1 MNRKWY
7 RYLISFFGALLL
19 AIASAT
25 PSSAHW
31 ADLSVAEIMVSDAQT
46 QMTLT
51 FPTGLVATA
60 DDNKDGQLSAS
71 EVRQHQTEL
80 ERFLS
85 DRIRLT
91 DDNRQ
96 VATLAIEPTD
106 VGSLPANLKAQGTT
120 HSTLILTYTWVQPAQ
135 GLNIDYNLYL
145 PNVPTAR
152 CVATILQGGKVQNVV
167 FSPIDRQFSLNSGTS
182 HLPIVG
188 CLVALTGAFVWG
200 AVHALSP
207 GHGKTIV
214 GAYLVGAQATPQ
226 HALFLGLTTTVTH
239 TIGVFGLGLVTL
251 FASRYVLAEQ
261 LYPWLSLASGL
272 LVVVVGMQLVRDRY
286 FRVRSHKREL
296 LPHHHE
302 HAHPHHHHHGHT
314 HSHSRLE
321 LEHPHFHDG
330 QTHSHHLE
338 YEHHHHHG
346 QTHSHHHLEREHP
359 HFHDG
364 HTHSHLPP
372 DKVTWKSLLALG
384 VSGGLVPCPSAL
396 VLLLSA
402 IALGQVTL
410 GLSLVL
416 AFSLGLAAT
425 LTGLGLLL
433 VTAKPWFERVPHK
446 LGLVKVLPVVSAFA
460 IAAVGILIT
469 LQALWQIWFPGTSG
483 SSELPLFS
491 SATWQQIGN
500 FVGLGIEHILTGY
513 DHVLFLISLLLLG
526 GGIKY
531 LLKVVTAFTVA
542 HSITLSLA
550 VLNLVA
556 IPPRLVESAIALTIV
571 YVAAENFWRK
581 DLKGRWLIT
590 FMFGLIH
597 GLGFA
602 GILKEINIPLSQLP
616 LSLASF
622 NIGVEIGQIFIV
634 SVAFMLLHKFMKP
647 AWQLKL
653 RYLVSAGVIAMGIY
667 WFWERTF
674 FTV

>member
-7 RYLISFFGALLL
+7 RYFISFFGALLL

-60 DDNKDGQLSAS
+60 DDDKDGQLSAS

-96 VATLAIEPTD
+96 VATLAIEPTAI
-106 VGSLPANLKAQGTT
+106 GNLPANLKAQGTT
-120 HSTLILTYTWVQPAQ
+120 HSTLVLTYTWLRSPR
-135 GLNIDYNLYL
+135 GLNIDYSLYL

-152 CVATILQGGKVQNVV
+152 CVATIVRDGKAQNIV
-167 FSPIDRQFSLNSGTS
+167 FTPKDSRFSL
-182 HLPIVG
+182 
-188 CLVALTGAFVWG
+188 
-200 AVHALSP
+200 
-207 GHGKTIV
+207 
-214 GAYLVGAQATPQ
+214 
-226 HALFLGLTTTVTH
+226 
-239 TIGVFGLGLVTL
+239 
-251 FASRYVLAEQ
+251 
-261 LYPWLSLASGL
+261 
-272 LVVVVGMQLVRDRY
+272 
-286 FRVRSHKREL
+286 
-296 LPHHHE
+296 
-302 HAHPHHHHHGHT
+302 
-314 HSHSRLE
+314 
-321 LEHPHFHDG
+321 
-330 QTHSHHLE
+330 
-338 YEHHHHHG
+338 
-346 QTHSHHHLEREHP
+346 
-359 HFHDG
+359 
-364 HTHSHLPP
+364 
-372 DKVTWKSLLALG
+372 
-384 VSGGLVPCPSAL
+384 
-396 VLLLSA
+396 
-402 IALGQVTL
+402 
-410 GLSLVL
+410 
-416 AFSLGLAAT
+416 
-425 LTGLGLLL
+425 
-433 VTAKPWFERVPHK
+433 
-446 LGLVKVLPVVSAFA
+446 
-460 IAAVGILIT
+460 
-469 LQALWQIWFPGTSG
+469 
-483 SSELPLFS
+483 SSISES
-491 SATWQQIGN
+491 SSTTWQQISN

-513 DHVLFLISLLLLG
+513 DHVLFLVSLLMLG

-550 VLNLVA
+550 VLDLVA

-590 FMFGLIH
+590 FIFGLIH

-622 NIGVEIGQIFIV
+622 NIGVEIGQIAIV
-634 SVAFMLLHKFMKP
+634 SVAFILFHKFVKP
-647 AWQLKL
+647 GWQLKL
-653 RYLVSAGVIAMGIY
+653 RYLVSAGVVAMGIY

-674 FTV
+674 LAV